1 MRKKKLARFEKI
13 KNSFSRTDKDLQIQT
28 KEFLVKIGQKGAS
41 FM

>member
-1 MRKKKLARFEKI
+1 MRKFFLARFEKI
-13 KNSFSRTDKDLQIQT
+13 KDFFFISDKHLQIQT